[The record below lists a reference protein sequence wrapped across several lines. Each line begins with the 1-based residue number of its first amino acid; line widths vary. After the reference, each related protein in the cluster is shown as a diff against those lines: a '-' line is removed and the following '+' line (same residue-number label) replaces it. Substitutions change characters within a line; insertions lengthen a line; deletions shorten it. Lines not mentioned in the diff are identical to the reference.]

1 MFFKMISSCMV
12 HRAKER
18 KGSEP
23 ISQTLGLTI
32 ESNYYHKVFAKIGA
46 SIILYNCLT
55 KSSQWPRFTS
65 SLDKKR
71 TILMYCSCWGLGFRF
86 LLPLVWV
93 ILKRGK
99 QGTCHLIFRTKVKLH
114 FFKEGSLTFS
124 NCFEKNVQS
133 YHIEYRINEA
143 FLCLVKEPLNLSE
156 S

>member
-1 MFFKMISSCMV
+1 MFFKIISSCMV

-18 KGSEP
+18 KRPEP

-32 ESNYYHKVFAKIGA
+32 ESNSYHKVFAKIGA

-55 KSSQWPRFTS
+55 KSSPVH
-65 SLDKKR
+65 LIKKR
-71 TILMYCSCWGLGFRF
+71 TILMHCSCWGLGFRF

-143 FLCLVKEPLNLSE
+143 FLCLVKEPLTLSD